1 MITLNRSDIYAT
13 SNIARQA
20 KTNQDPTLQTS
31 PASLFV
37 SGQANSDVVTIS
49 SAARNL
55 AKGKSVET
63 PANTYDQLGSAR
75 QVKSSTIESSL
86 YAADTTA
93 NDPEVNLAKKLN
105 EKPISFETFY
115 QDAMQAI
122 VDNRLGID
130 KEKLKEIE
138 AMMAEVA
145 NDDSLSPEEKAK
157 KLEQLQE
164 LMEKEIEES
173 IERTQQQMA

>member
-20 KTNQDPTLQTS
+20 KTNEDSTVQTS

-37 SGQANSDVVTIS
+37 SGQANGDVVTIS
-49 SAARNL
+49 SAARDL
-55 AKGKSVET
+55 ANGKSVT
-63 PANTYDQLGSAR
+63 PPANTYDQLGSVR
-75 QVKSSTIESSL
+75 QVKSSTVESSL
-86 YAADTTA
+86 YASDTTDTA
-93 NDPEVNLAKKLN
+93 PEINSARNRN
-105 EKPISFETFY
+105 EEPISFESFY

-122 VDNRLGID
+122 LDNRLGID

-138 AMMAEVA
+138 AMMEEVA
-145 NDDSLSPEEKAK
+145 SDDSLSPEEKAK

-164 LMEKEIEES
+164 LMEKEIEKS
-173 IERTQQQMA
+173 IERTQQQTA